1 MLCRR
6 RRRRRCAVERDRM
19 RESEREK
26 ESGRI
31 EGEDRG
37 GRIEKREAEIFGGCE
52 DYRGKGWLCLP
63 VKALRGW

>member
-1 MLCRR
+1 M
-6 RRRRRCAVERDRM
+6 
-19 RESEREK
+19 REK

-63 VKALRGW
+63 VKALGGVVSDGEGVLEEYASKELG